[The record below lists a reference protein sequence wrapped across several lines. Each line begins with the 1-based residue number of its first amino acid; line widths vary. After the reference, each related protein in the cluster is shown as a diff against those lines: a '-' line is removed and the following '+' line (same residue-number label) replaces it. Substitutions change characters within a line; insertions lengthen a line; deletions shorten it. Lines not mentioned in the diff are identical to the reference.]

1 MCNQVNPPP
10 MPNIKFDSVDR
21 NIIQVLQ
28 QEGRIANKEL
38 SERIGLTTTPTL
50 ERVRRLEREG
60 VIEGYAAKV
69 NKESVG
75 RGFTAFVK
83 VTLKVHQLNLLE
95 EFTSAIREIPEIL
108 ACYHT
113 TGDGDFLLQVV
124 AKNTKDYEQLMRNK
138 LTTLPDV
145 ERLHTSIVLNTI
157 KEQSPIPVHYED

>member
-1 MCNQVNPPP
+1 
-10 MPNIKFDSVDR
+10 MPQFKIDSVDR
-21 NIIQVLQ
+21 NIIEVLQ

-50 ERVRRLEREG
+50 ERVRRLERQG
-60 VIEGYAAKV
+60 IIEGYAAKV
-69 NKESVG
+69 NKDSVG

-95 EFTSAIREIPEIL
+95 EFTSAIQEIPEIL

-124 AKNTKDYEQLMRNK
+124 AKDTKDYEQLMRNK

-157 KEQSPIPVHYED
+157 KEQSPIPVYHED

>member
-1 MCNQVNPPP
+1 
-10 MPNIKFDSVDR
+10 MPQIKIDSVDR
-21 NIIQVLQ
+21 NIIKVLQ

-75 RGFTAFVK
+75 RGFVAFVK

-95 EFTSAIREIPEIL
+95 EFTSAIQEIPEIL

-124 AKNTKDYEQLMRNK
+124 ARDTKDYEQLMRNK

-157 KEQSPIPVHYED
+157 KEQSPIPVYYED

>member
-1 MCNQVNPPP
+1 MAHLKLDQ
-10 MPNIKFDSVDR
+10 IDKQ
-21 NIIQVLQ
+21 IIQILQ
-28 QEGRIANKEL
+28 QEGRIPNNEL
-38 SERIGLTTTPTL
+38 AKRVGLTTTPTL

-60 VIEGYAAKV
+60 VIDGYSAKV
-69 NKESVG
+69 NKDAVG

-83 VTLKVHQLNLLE
+83 VTLKVHQLNLME

-113 TGDGDFLLQVV
+113 TGDGDFLLHVV
-124 AKNTKDYEQLMRNK
+124 AKDTKDYEQLMRNK

-157 KEQSPIPVHYED
+157 KDQSPIPVYHEDNS

>member
-1 MCNQVNPPP
+1 MSTP
-10 MPNIKFDSVDR
+10 KLDATDKK
-21 NIIQVLQ
+21 IIAILQ
-28 QEGRIANKEL
+28 QEGRMANNEL
-38 SERIGLTTTPTL
+38 AKRIELTTTPTL

-60 VIEGYAAKV
+60 FIEGYSAKV

-83 VTLKVHQLNLLE
+83 VTLSVHQLNLLE
-95 EFTSAIREIPEIL
+95 EFTSAIKEIPEIL

-113 TGDGDFLLQVV
+113 TGDGDFLLHVV
-124 AKNTKDYEQLMRNK
+124 AKDTKDYEQLMRNK

-157 KEQSPIPVHYED
+157 KDQSPIPVYDENED

>member
-1 MCNQVNPPP
+1 MSTP
-10 MPNIKFDSVDR
+10 KLDATDKK
-21 NIIQVLQ
+21 IIAILQ
-28 QEGRIANKEL
+28 QEGRMANNEL
-38 SERIGLTTTPTL
+38 AKRIELTTTPTL

-60 VIEGYAAKV
+60 IIEGYSAKV

-83 VTLKVHQLNLLE
+83 VTLSVHQLNLLE
-95 EFTSAIREIPEIL
+95 EFTSAIKEIPEIL

-113 TGDGDFLLQVV
+113 TGDGDFLLHVV
-124 AKNTKDYEQLMRNK
+124 AKDTKDYEQLMRNK

-157 KEQSPIPVHYED
+157 KDQSPIPVYDENED

>member
-1 MCNQVNPPP
+1 
-10 MPNIKFDSVDR
+10 MPQFKLDSVDK
-21 NIIQVLQ
+21 NIIEILQ

-38 SERIGLTTTPTL
+38 AERIGLTTTPTL
-50 ERVRRLEREG
+50 ERVRRLERDG
-60 VIEGYAAKV
+60 VIEGYSAKV

-95 EFTSAIREIPEIL
+95 EFTSAIQEIPEIL

-124 AKNTKDYEQLMRNK
+124 AKDTKDYEQLMRNK

-157 KEQSPIPVHYED
+157 KDESPIPVYHEDQN

>member
-1 MCNQVNPPP
+1 
-10 MPNIKFDSVDR
+10 MPQFKIDSVDR

-60 VIEGYAAKV
+60 IIEGYSAKI

-95 EFTSAIREIPEIL
+95 EFTSAIQEIPEIL

-124 AKNTKDYEQLMRNK
+124 AKDTKDYEQLMRNK

-157 KEQSPIPVHYED
+157 KEQSPIPVYHED

>member
-1 MCNQVNPPP
+1 MSSL
-10 MPNIKFDSVDR
+10 KLDTTDKK
-21 NIIQVLQ
+21 IIAILQ
-28 QEGRIANKEL
+28 QEGRMANNEL
-38 SERIGLTTTPTL
+38 ARRIELTTTPTL

-60 VIEGYAAKV
+60 FIEGYSAKV

-83 VTLKVHQLNLLE
+83 VTLSVHQLNLLE
-95 EFTSAIREIPEIL
+95 EFTSAIKEIPEIL

-113 TGDGDFLLQVV
+113 TGDGDFLLHVV
-124 AKNTKDYEQLMRNK
+124 AKDTKDYEQLMRNK

-157 KEQSPIPVHYED
+157 KDQSPIPVYDENED

>member
-1 MCNQVNPPP
+1 